1 MDRDDIA
8 YVVQTCRR
16 DFYLLDLHFT
26 LLGKKGS
33 RIKWQKYVLCTDEAH
48 YSQQANFYEKYP
60 DVSSIQSLDQ
70 IPAKIKYICLTHTE
84 VFLEGA
90 PCSDVLEKAFVHV
103 SSGLENISSGDL
115 YLFRRKNHSAYL
127 EQEISQSLRIWPY
140 RAVDGSLQKW
150 VKEVALQEN
159 VFLDDAYS
167 RK

>member
-26 LLGKKGS
+26 LLGKNGAQ
-33 RIKWQKYVLCTDEAH
+33 IQWPKYVICTDKAH

-60 DVSSIQSLDQ
+60 GISSIQSLDE
-70 IPAKIKYICLTHTE
+70 IPANIQYICLTHTE
-84 VFLEGA
+84 VFLEEA
-90 PCSDVLEKAFVHV
+90 PCADILEKALAIV
-103 SSGLENISSGDL
+103 SSGLENVYSGDL
-115 YLFRRKNHSAYL
+115 YLFRRKNHSGYL

-140 RAVDGSLQKW
+140 RAVDGSLHKW

-159 VFLDDAYS
+159 VFLDDVYS
-167 RK
+167 RE

>member
-26 LLGKKGS
+26 LLLKYGAQ
-33 RIKWQKYVLCTDEAH
+33 IKWPKYVLCTDEAH

-60 DVSSIQSLDQ
+60 GIYAIQYLDQ
-70 IPAKIKYICLTHTE
+70 IPAKIKYICLTHSE
-84 VFLEGA
+84 VFLEEE
-90 PCSDVLEKAFVHV
+90 PCADIIEKAFVHV
-103 SSGLENISSGDL
+103 SSGLENVSSGDL
-115 YLFRRKNHSAYL
+115 YLFRRKNHSGYL
-127 EQEISQSLRIWPY
+127 GQEISQNLRIWPY

-159 VFLDDAYS
+159 VFLDDVYS
-167 RK
+167 RE

>member
-26 LLGKKGS
+26 LLGKNGAQ
-33 RIKWQKYVLCTDEAH
+33 IKWPKYVICTDHAH

-60 DVSSIQSLDQ
+60 GISSIQTLED

-84 VFLEGA
+84 VFLEEA
-90 PCSDVLEKAFVHV
+90 PCSDILEKALAIV
-103 SSGLENISSGDL
+103 SSGLENVSSGDL
-115 YLFRRKNHSAYL
+115 YLFRRKNHSGYL
-127 EQEISQSLRIWPY
+127 EQEISQNLRIWPY

-150 VKEVALQEN
+150 VKEVALQEK

-167 RK
+167 RE

>member
-26 LLGKKGS
+26 LLRRHGA
-33 RIKWQKYVLCTDEAH
+33 RIQWPKYVLCTDNAH

-60 DVSSIQSLDQ
+60 DISSIQSLDQ
-70 IPAKIKYICLTHTE
+70 IPAKIEYISLTHGGE
-84 VFLEGA
+84 FLQEA
-90 PCSDVLEKAFVHV
+90 SWCSLLEKGVDLV
-103 SSGLENISSGDL
+103 CSGDESISYGGI
-115 YLFRRKNHSAYL
+115 YLFRRKNHNVYL
-127 EQEISQSLRIWPY
+127 GQGMWPSLHGLPY

-150 VKEVALQEN
+150 VKELAAQEN

-167 RK
+167 RE